1 MPDTPGGRPALDA
14 GAGVGARVR
23 LLRAERG
30 LSLSELARRAGIGKA
45 TLSGLEVGR
54 RNPTL
59 ETLYALTTA
68 LGLPLTALVAAP
80 GPVRGAAAEM
90 ELLRVFDD
98 DAATYEL
105 YRMHL
110 PAGAAQRS
118 PAHHA
123 GVTEHVTVF
132 AGELE
137 SGPERDP
144 RRTGPGGY
152 AEWPADAPHAYRA
165 LGAAAVEASL
175 LIRYPRPDETGGAG
189 PAPGATLRR

>member
-1 MPDTPGGRPALDA
+1 
-14 GAGVGARVR
+14 
-23 LLRAERG
+23 
-30 LSLSELARRAGIGKA
+30 
-45 TLSGLEVGR
+45 
-54 RNPTL
+54 
-59 ETLYALTTA
+59 
-68 LGLPLTALVAAP
+68 
-80 GPVRGAAAEM
+80 
-90 ELLRVFDD
+90 
-98 DAATYEL
+98 
-105 YRMHL
+105 MHL

-144 RRTGPGGY
+144 RRTGPGDY

-175 LIRYPRPDETGGAG
+175 LIRYPRPGETGGAT